1 MSIQIKSARLKVT
14 KGWQCFIQ
22 LTNRHDNWKYAV
34 LELLLWVKI
43 IKCYNHQNYYFV
55 HNALWSWI
63 IIYCDDSRNPAD
75 KYHSL
80 MCSLA
85 VMLRPGLIFCYAIGV
100 LSLFNKDC
108 GSFLMMKITI
118 TDCRNKRSQSR
129 TSTNKCRESCPI
141 VNTRQVSLLI
151 IHCLLTKTRTTL
163 QCDHEK
169 KTIVKLGVQELL
181 SLGLLSSSTKDKLSR
196 SPLDP
201 WSLKL

>member
-1 MSIQIKSARLKVT
+1 
-14 KGWQCFIQ
+14 
-22 LTNRHDNWKYAV
+22 
-34 LELLLWVKI
+34 
-43 IKCYNHQNYYFV
+43 
-55 HNALWSWI
+55 
-63 IIYCDDSRNPAD
+63 
-75 KYHSL
+75 

-151 IHCLLTKTRTTL
+151 IHCLLTKTITTF
-163 QCDHEK
+163 
-169 KTIVKLGVQELL
+169 IVIMRRKLFLVLWPYLNLILIHLVCMYDQIENYLFLVINYELIV
-181 SLGLLSSSTKDKLSR
+181 SR
-196 SPLDP
+196 KIQLITRD
-201 WSLKL
+201 